1 WRAISASR
9 RRSDASSLVQRSRA
23 TIAMSRRTIHWI
35 ARSRGMPA
43 SYPFTMDPYA
53 VLGVQ
58 PGSSPAEV
66 ARAYRRKAKEWH
78 PDVRGT
84 EDALRRMALINAAYE
99 QIRDGKAAEQQAPVS
114 RRAGGTRSRRA
125 GHWLADDV
133 RRSLGA
139 ELLAALD
146 DGEPVELVTRTSTW
160 ASPQALLALTDR
172 RILWLLDDAISHRV
186 RSLAFKAITAV
197 EVKRRRRSSSV
208 RISRRRGR
216 PIEFAELP
224 AATASAI
231 ARAIA

>member
-1 WRAISASR
+1 
-9 RRSDASSLVQRSRA
+9 
-23 TIAMSRRTIHWI
+23 
-35 ARSRGMPA
+35 
-43 SYPFTMDPYA
+43 MDPYA

-99 QIRDGKAAEQQAPVS
+99 QIRDGNAPEQQRAPVS
-114 RRAGGTRSRRA
+114 RQPRRRRA

-139 ELLAALD
+139 ELRAALE
-146 DGEPVELVTRTSTW
+146 DGEPVELVTTTATW
-160 ASPQALLALTDR
+160 ASPQAVLAVTDR
-172 RILWLLDDAISHRV
+172 RLLWLLDDAISHRV

-197 EVKRRRRSSSV
+197 EVKRRRRSASV
-208 RISRRRGR
+208 RVARRRGR
-216 PIEFAELP
+216 PIEFAELSPAP
-224 AATASAI
+224 AAAI
-231 ARAIA
+231 ASRLSLAA